1 MRKIKKIIIWSI
13 LVCILFTGKIV
24 YAGEFKIKPDSTIS
38 GHYGS
43 TNSCQYYSDFC
54 FTGSGLRFSIYYY
67 DYDTNKEKTTKEG
80 ASYDLWSTKHSSSW
94 SGAVYPSNSTTWKGA
109 HYSSLGKS
117 NDTIAIRRT
126 RGNTWY
132 DNGTDFEYGNDWHGP
147 KLSSLKAKKASFNKD
162 FNGYINSGT
171 VMATNDFGPYWNGST
186 STKALVS
193 FINEYLANKIKDVNG
208 VNTFF
213 KTNIDSS
220 KVDKYYIVIEPIYA
234 ILTQAGING
243 KKKHVYVGTASEL
256 SEIYNY
262 TFYANPLKS
271 TKKTNKDFVANILT
285 SIPIGASELNTKKV
299 INKKAYGVGVYKL
312 SDFMTKTCLT
322 ECSKSDVKNKYL
334 CAMSFCDG
342 SSDREKCV
350 KVCNIKDPGFTCSNK
365 TPTKSLADTNC
376 TDKTTGEAKT
386 CTKGYTN
393 TDVSKRIY
401 YYTEC
406 TETNDVKF
414 KGSLPTTITPGEGF
428 SYNLNLTGKK
438 VCTTKFDVEKFNY
451 DYATADSTTR
461 NKMEQLFRNY
471 QSLNTIPNSYKY
483 DMSSSKF
490 TFKAKEVINKENK
503 TSSDIVLEKIKNIDG
518 DNSIKKASTQEDSG
532 TYYTVKNSNYKD
544 SKNSGKLVMGPYSN
558 LYNKTYKNKTY
569 ISDMSGEYGL
579 PGVCLNAKGKTYS
592 PTYQASE
599 NKYVCID
606 ENKKRKNNEGPYRK
620 YYTNIKS
627 TPSDN
632 KTYVYINKAG
642 SISSSVKNTCNYIVS
657 DKNLDCM
664 ITKDSTHYLLHILSN
679 QKIDYSKYKYN
690 FSININSTNFGT
702 IDGSSNIIAKK
713 LLNSDSLSASEISKY
728 GKVIYGRIVSAS
740 NVNNVLAKCEY
751 NLDTG
756 SGNACKELYKPNQHD
771 EICKY
776 CQDNYN
782 TDKEKYPTA
791 KACEQDCGTNKCRQI
806 YQCTDTENIKEYCN
820 SQYSDEKQRSMCI
833 NDCSCKNDYLYR
845 PISLTNPFP
854 NNRTAGSNWLGFE
867 TTINDGSENDTPE
880 YVVKLT
886 TADIRRINDSTNY
899 INRQVNKTTKKKLD
913 AYTDYIWYGRADQNG
928 PYRSNFINNEFSG
941 LFCIKRGVGSCD
953 G

>member
-1 MRKIKKIIIWSI
+1 MKMKKIKKFKISIVIIIFVMIFAPTETIAWGGSAS
-13 LVCILFTGKIV
+13 GNGGG
-24 YAGEFKIKPDSTIS
+24 YAGC
-38 GHYGS
+38 GGS
-43 TNSCQYYSDFC
+43 YYC
-54 FTGSGLRFSIYYY
+54 VAGAGLRFSIYKYAG
-67 DYDTNKEKTTKEG
+67 TGKPQKQ
-80 ASYDLWSTKHSSSW
+80 
-94 SGAVYPSNSTTWKGA
+94 
-109 HYSSLGKS
+109 GKS
-117 NDTIAIRRT
+117 FDVWDGDYYNPNVNFADAEFSDPTKNCSDPLVKKHDGKLASNDCFSLSRS
-126 RGNTWY
+126 
-132 DNGTDFEYGNDWHGP
+132 EY
-147 KLSSLKAKKASFNKD
+147 KAKKQYMVKNNIVYDYTTQSQ
-162 FNGYINSGT
+162 
-171 VMATNDFGPYWNGST
+171 
-186 STKALVS
+186 S
-193 FINEYLANKIKDVNG
+193 FINRDLEGKNGIIKNYFSSSEGIKKYFGVTIDGDPTQYYLVVETLFRIR
-208 VNTFF
+208 
-213 KTNIDSS
+213 SS
-220 KVDKYYIVIEPIYA
+220 YYSPI
-234 ILTQAGING
+234 GE
-243 KKKHVYVGTASEL
+243 YVGTGFESLGLDPVHDYPHCTNYGRFVSWYATSLTTTHTVNKLVAEKGGYLKPAKSGSTLDGRKGGAL
-256 SEIYNY
+256 SNRV
-262 TFYANPLKS
+262 YAM
-271 TKKTNKDFVANILT
+271 AI
-285 SIPIGASELNTKKV
+285 
-299 INKKAYGVGVYKL
+299 YKL
-312 SDFMTKTCLT
+312 DEVVDDNCATRCAKR
-322 ECSKSDVKNKYL
+322 DVKNKYL

-342 SSDREKCV
+342 TSDREKCV
-350 KVCNIKDPGFTCSNK
+350 KACNITDPGFNCSNNSS
-365 TPTKSLADTNC
+365 TKSLTDTKC
-376 TDKTTGEAKT
+376 TDKTTGEVKT

-393 TDVSKRIY
+393 TDVSKRVY

-414 KGSLPTTITPGEGF
+414 KGSLPATITPGEGF

-438 VCTTKFDVEKFNY
+438 VCTTKFDIEKFNY
-451 DYATADSTTR
+451 DYATADPTTR
-461 NKMEQLFRNY
+461 NQMETLFRNY
-471 QSLNTIPNSYKY
+471 QNLSTIPNTYKY
-483 DMSSSKF
+483 DINNSKF

-532 TYYTVKNSNYKD
+532 TYYTVTD
-544 SKNSGKLVMGPYSN
+544 SDFKKSVNSGKLVMGPYSN

-642 SISSSVKNTCNYIVS
+642 SISSDVKNTCNYIVS

-690 FSININSTNFGT
+690 FSINVNSTNFGT

-728 GKVIYGRIVSAS
+728 GKVIYGRIVSAN
-740 NVNNVLAKCEY
+740 NVNEVLAKCEY
-751 NLDTG
+751 NLDRG
-756 SGNACKELYKPNQHD
+756 SGDACKELYKPNQHD

-782 TDKEKYPTA
+782 TDKENYPTA

-820 SQYSDEKQRSMCI
+820 SQYSDEKQRSVCI

-854 NNRTAGSNWLGFE
+854 NNRTAGSNWLGYE

-899 INRQVNKTTKKKLD
+899 INNQVNKTTKKKLD

-941 LFCIKRGVGSCD
+941 LFCIKLGVGSCD